1 MRAIPIIALAAVA
14 LFSILARNFVGKFLY
29 TVVHETPAVIV
40 QEREFRRA
48 MSIFSVGFG
57 VVLASLSILMASNVI
72 FPW

>member
-1 MRAIPIIALAAVA
+1 MRAIPIIALGAVA

-29 TVVHETPAVIV
+29 AVVHEIPAVNM
-40 QEREFRRA
+40 QERGFLKA

-57 VVLASLSILMASNVI
+57 VVLFCMSILMASNVI